1 MSNFHNNAYTSKN
14 AKGFTLIELMIAISI
29 LSLLLFTGSYSYS
42 LMSARWNKELGH
54 FAQLASQAK
63 NQQLLQSLLAGVQT
77 FVITDKKQRPAF
89 FFIGKQ
95 QSLLAVSRGGIYSDK
110 YPEIFRLST
119 VENDNGLFDLV
130 YQSRSTKNLLL
141 VATEQEITFTQ
152 QLTLFTDLTSVSFAY
167 LGWSHFNEKTTNGEI
182 IKPPQWFDNFSG
194 IDNQLMP
201 TNMTITLTNT
211 QGNFILPV
219 ELDKESELRLST
231 FAEDDQ

>member
-1 MSNFHNNAYTSKN
+1 M
-14 AKGFTLIELMIAISI
+14 
-29 LSLLLFTGSYSYS
+29 
-42 LMSARWNKELGH
+42 
-54 FAQLASQAK
+54 
-63 NQQLLQSLLAGVQT
+63 
-77 FVITDKKQRPAF
+77 
-89 FFIGKQ
+89 
-95 QSLLAVSRGGIYSDK
+95 
-110 YPEIFRLST
+110 
-119 VENDNGLFDLV
+119 
-130 YQSRSTKNLLL
+130 
-141 VATEQEITFTQ
+141 
-152 QLTLFTDLTSVSFAY
+152 SFAY